1 MSIEEPGMFHVF
13 PILTSWADAS
23 GRIYRVAGA
32 FVRKRLD
39 AELEGAEAEALPG
52 I

>member
-1 MSIEEPGMFHVF
+1 MFHVF
-13 PILTSWADAS
+13 PILISWADAS